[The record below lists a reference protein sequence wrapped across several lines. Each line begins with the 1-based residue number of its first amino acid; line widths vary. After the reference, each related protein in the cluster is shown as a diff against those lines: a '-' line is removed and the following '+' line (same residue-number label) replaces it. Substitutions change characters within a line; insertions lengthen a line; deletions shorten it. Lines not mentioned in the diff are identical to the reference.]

1 MRKRSFSIAGHRT
14 SVALE
19 SEFWSALEEEAKGR
33 GISLATLIGDVD
45 ATRVERNLASAL
57 RLHVLMGALGR
68 ASLSL

>member
-19 SEFWSALEEEAKGR
+19 SEFWSALEKEAKGR

-45 ATRVERNLASAL
+45 AARVERNLASAL
-57 RLHVLMGALGR
+57 RLHVLTGALGR
-68 ASLSL
+68 ASSSL